1 MNPVDGDEDG
11 DEDKDEDKDGDEEE
25 NRCQE
30 GNWPVDQMKRMAL

>member
-25 NRCQE
+25 NRCPE
-30 GNWPVDQMKRMAL
+30 GNWPVDQMKRMVL